1 MHIISKEKHIGQVFT
16 PDYLVCEM
24 LDYVG
29 YLNKSDILDKHIID
43 NSCGN
48 GAFLLQITERYIQ
61 TAINNNLSK
70 ERIIKGLETFIHG
83 IDNDSVAI
91 ENCII
96 NLNNLVS
103 NYGFEN
109 VNWDIRND
117 NTLKVKD
124 YDGKMD
130 FVVGNPPYVRVHN
143 LENNYDEVK
152 QFKFAEGGM
161 TDLYLVFFEIGFNML
176 NHTGKLC
183 YITPSSWLNSLA
195 AKNLRSY
202 IMQYRNLLALID
214 LEHFQPFDKI
224 TTYTLISLFS
234 KSIEIEKI
242 DYYTFNSNTLKRE
255 FIDELSYEDIL
266 IDTNFYISKKENLC
280 KLKNIKRKHKKYVSV
295 KNGFATLADKSF
307 IGDDVPETFITIP
320 IIKGS
325 TGKWSKCLFPYDKN
339 GKPLEKELI
348 FRNEVLKKHFEKEK
362 ENLLKGKPEYEGWY
376 LFGRTQALSDVWKD
390 KISINSLLR
399 TKSDLK
405 IKEVEAGKG
414 VYSGLYVLGDV
425 DIQVIK
431 EILTTDEFVEYVKS
445 IKKYKSG
452 GYYTFNSKD
461 VEQFINYKLNT
472 LNNNEQSRIFD
483 RTLQLFS

>member
-1 MHIISKEKHIGQVFT
+1 M
-16 PDYLVCEM
+16 
-24 LDYVG
+24 
-29 YLNKSDILDKHIID
+29 
-43 NSCGN
+43 
-48 GAFLLQITERYIQ
+48 
-61 TAINNNLSK
+61 
-70 ERIIKGLETFIHG
+70 
-83 IDNDSVAI
+83 
-91 ENCII
+91 
-96 NLNNLVS
+96 
-103 NYGFEN
+103 
-109 VNWDIRND
+109 
-117 NTLKVKD
+117 
-124 YDGKMD
+124 
-130 FVVGNPPYVRVHN
+130 
-143 LENNYDEVK
+143 
-152 QFKFAEGGM
+152 
-161 TDLYLVFFEIGFNML
+161 
-176 NHTGKLC
+176 
-183 YITPSSWLNSLA
+183 
-195 AKNLRSY
+195 
-202 IMQYRNLLALID
+202 
-214 LEHFQPFDKI
+214 
-224 TTYTLISLFS
+224 
-234 KSIEIEKI
+234 
-242 DYYTFNSNTLKRE
+242 
-255 FIDELSYEDIL
+255 
-266 IDTNFYISKKENLC
+266 
-280 KLKNIKRKHKKYVSV
+280 
-295 KNGFATLADKSF
+295 ADKSF

-405 IKEVEAGKG
+405 IKKVEAGKG
-414 VYSGLYVLGDV
+414 VYSGLYVVGDV

-431 EILTTDEFVEYVKS
+431 EILITDEFVEYVKS